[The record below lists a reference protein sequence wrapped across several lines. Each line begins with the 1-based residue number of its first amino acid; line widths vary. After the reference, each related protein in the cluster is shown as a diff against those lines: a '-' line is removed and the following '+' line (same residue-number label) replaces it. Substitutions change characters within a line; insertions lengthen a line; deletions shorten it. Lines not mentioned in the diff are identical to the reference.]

1 MTDPTHQG
9 SEHLR
14 NLCSSQAGSHGQLY
28 LHIQLLMKGLSKVV
42 KKNSSSLLV
51 LDMLNSQGKTW
62 ALLRMKGKEYQD
74 MRRGSKT

>member
-51 LDMLNSQGKTW
+51 LDMLNSQGKK
-62 ALLRMKGKEYQD
+62 MGFVKNEGKRVSRHEK
-74 MRRGSKT
+74 RV